1 MMSLGAGAVI
11 SKSTKQR
18 INGKSSTD
26 NEIIAVNDF
35 MGPVL
40 NTMYFMEA
48 QGHNVKQNI
57 MFQDNQS
64 NMKFMINGKKLSTKR
79 SKHISVKYFFMHDVI
94 KHGDMSLGYC
104 STGDM
109 WADVLTKPVQG
120 EAFKKMRSKLMNMPE
135 VYVKDDHPIVKVPSS
150 APKSTGVI
158 FLLKDR
164 SDQE

>member
-1 MMSLGAGAVI
+1 MMSLGAGTI
-11 SKSTKQR
+11 INKSMKQR
-18 INGKSSTD
+18 INGKSPTY
-26 NEIIAVNDF
+26 NKTIAVDDF

-94 KHGDMSLGYC
+94 KHGDMSVEYC
-104 STGDM
+104 PTGDM
-109 WADVLTKPVQG
+109 WAYVLTKPLEGQP
-120 EAFKKMRSKLMNMPE
+120 F
-135 VYVKDDHPIVKVPSS
+135 
-150 APKSTGVI
+150 
-158 FLLKDR
+158 
-164 SDQE
+164 